1 MSNIVNILC
10 EITVLFWDFLP
21 EEQTENGLIKKHKQI
36 ENYNKGKNVKKV
48 NLF

>member
-1 MSNIVNILC
+1 MKS
-10 EITVLFWDFLP
+10 LFCFGIFYFLP